1 MSMIVN
7 MPIGG
12 YPLAMYGMIA
22 LTTGILAYATIS
34 SGSSSGSAEESATGS
49 ADGKSML
56 SGLFGSS
63 ESKDESKDE
72 SKRGIMDS
80 LGDIMSSDKEIDP
93 VSTTKPINGG
103 GSRRRKNRKTKNKR
117 RKNRSEK
124 RKA

>member
-7 MPIGG
+7 MPVGG

-34 SGSSSGSAEESATGS
+34 SGSSPGSAEESVTGS
-49 ADGKSML
+49 SEGKGML

-63 ESKDESKDE
+63 EPTNEPKDESKG
-72 SKRGIMDS
+72 GIMDS
-80 LGDIMSSDKEIDP
+80 LGDLVSPNKESDPLSK
-93 VSTTKPINGG
+93 TNPINGG

>member
-34 SGSSSGSAEESATGS
+34 SGSGSAEESATGS
-49 ADGKSML
+49 ADGKSMF

-63 ESKDESKDE
+63 EPKDETKDESKGSE
-72 SKRGIMDS
+72 GGILDS
-80 LGDIMSSDKEIDP
+80 LGELVSSNKESNP
-93 VSTTKPINGG
+93 ATPTLGGG

-124 RKA
+124 RNA

>member
-34 SGSSSGSAEESATGS
+34 SGSSSAEESATGS
-49 ADGKSML
+49 ADGKSMF

-63 ESKDESKDE
+63 ESKDSTKDSE
-72 SKRGIMDS
+72 KAGIMGT
-80 LGDIMSSDKEIDP
+80 LGNIISPDKESEP
-93 VSTTKPINGG
+93 ASTTNPINGG
-103 GSRRRKNRKTKNKR
+103 GSRSRKNRKTKNKR

-124 RKA
+124 RKT

>member
-34 SGSSSGSAEESATGS
+34 SGSGSAEESATGS
-49 ADGKSML
+49 ADGKSMF

-63 ESKDESKDE
+63 EPKDSSKESE
-72 SKRGIMDS
+72 GGIMDS
-80 LGDIMSSDKEIDP
+80 LGDLVSSNKESNP
-93 VSTTKPINGG
+93 ATPTLGGG

-124 RKA
+124 RKV

>member
-34 SGSSSGSAEESATGS
+34 SGSGSAEESTTGS

-63 ESKDESKDE
+63 EPKDESE
-72 SKRGIMDS
+72 VGIINS
-80 LGDIMSSDKEIDP
+80 LGDMMSSTKESDP
-93 VSTTKPINGG
+93 LSTTKPINGG